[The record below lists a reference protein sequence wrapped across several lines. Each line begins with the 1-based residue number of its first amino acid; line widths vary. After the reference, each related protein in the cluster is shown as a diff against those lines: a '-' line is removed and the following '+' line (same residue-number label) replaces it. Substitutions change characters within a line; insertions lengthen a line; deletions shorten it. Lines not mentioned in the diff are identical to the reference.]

1 MKPTDKVTP
10 QKLLNMKAAGEKIAM
25 VTAYDYPTAMLA
37 ERAGLD
43 IILVGDSVGMVV
55 LGHES
60 PVPVT
65 VDDIIHHTK
74 AVTRGAKAPMVVA
87 DMPFMSYHIS
97 REQALTNAARLI
109 QEGGADAVK
118 LEGGAEAAPTVKAL
132 ADAGIPVMAH
142 IGLMPQRASIEGS
155 FRAQGRDADTAA
167 AILDDAEALGD
178 AGAFSVVLEFV
189 TAEAAEAI
197 TNSVEMP
204 TIGIGS
210 GPTCDGQV
218 LVLHD
223 LLGVYDEAPPFA
235 RPYADL
241 NKVIT
246 DALTEYRDDVRSAKY
261 PGEKHTVHMKPGEAE
276 KLKKKRG

>member
-1 MKPTDKVTP
+1 MKPTHKVTP
-10 QKLLNMKAAGEKIAM
+10 QKLWNMKATGPKITM
-25 VTAYDYPTAMLA
+25 VTAYDYPTAILA

-55 LGHES
+55 LGHDT

-65 VDDIIHHTK
+65 VDDITHHTK
-74 AVTRGAKAPMVVA
+74 AVARGAKTPMVVA

-118 LEGGAEAAPTVKAL
+118 LEGGAEMAPTVKAL

-142 IGLMPQRASIEGS
+142 IGLMPQRASVEGS

-167 AILDDAEALGD
+167 AILQDAEALGD

-197 TNSVEMP
+197 TQAVEMP

-210 GPTCDGQV
+210 GPHCDGQV

-223 LLGVYDEAPPFA
+223 LLGVYEEAPPFA

-241 NKVIT
+241 NTVIT
-246 DALTEYRDDVRSAKY
+246 KALTEYRDDVRSAKY

-276 KLKKKRG
+276 KLKKKKG